1 MAPRSGTTMMRIAV
15 PLRSLAQR
23 FAFVLLLASA
33 VAIMLVGKADP
44 LAFERARTEV
54 TDFVTPLLDAVA
66 QPVATGAKV
75 IEEAEKLIALRAENA
90 KLREENARL
99 KQWQAAALNLQ
110 SENAQLR
117 ELLAYEPKDTVRY
130 ITARVVGDRGGA
142 FLRSILINEG
152 SFGGVEKGQ
161 AAITSDGL
169 LGRVASVGENSSRV
183 LLITDLNSRIPVMV
197 QETRI
202 RAVLAGD
209 NSANP
214 RLVFLSANAALQK
227 GQRIVTSG
235 HGDVFPPGLPVGIIS
250 EVGES
255 GIRVRPFASE
265 DRLRY
270 IRLVDFGRD
279 GILSLPA
286 VSAAD

>member
-1 MAPRSGTTMMRIAV
+1 MMRIAV
-15 PLRSLAQR
+15 PLRSFAQR

-33 VAIMLVGKADP
+33 VAIMLVGKTDP

-54 TDFVTPLLDAVA
+54 TDFIAPVLDAVA
-66 QPVATGAKV
+66 QPVATGARV
-75 IEEAEKLIALRAENA
+75 IEEAEQLIALREENTR
-90 KLREENARL
+90 LREENARL
-99 KQWQAAALNLQ
+99 KQWQAAALNLE
-110 SENAQLR
+110 SENEQLR
-117 ELLAYEPKDTVRY
+117 ELLSYQPKDVVRY

-142 FLRSILINEG
+142 FVRSILINEG
-152 SFGGVEKGQ
+152 SEGGVRKGQ
-161 AAITSDGL
+161 AAVVGDGL

-209 NSANP
+209 NSQNP
-214 RLVFLSANAALQK
+214 RLVFLSANATLK
-227 GQRIVTSG
+227 EGQRIVTSG
-235 HGDVFPPGLPVGIIS
+235 HGDVFPPGLPVGIIT

-255 GIRVRPFASE
+255 GVRVRPFASE
-265 DRLRY
+265 DRLRF

-279 GILSLPA
+279 GILSLPTA
-286 VSAAD
+286 VESQ

>member
-1 MAPRSGTTMMRIAV
+1 MMRIAV
-15 PLRSLAQR
+15 PLRSFAQR

-44 LAFERARTEV
+44 LTFERARTEV
-54 TDFVTPLLDAVA
+54 TDFVAPVLDAVA
-66 QPVATGAKV
+66 QPVATGARL
-75 IEEAEKLIALRAENA
+75 IEEAGHLLALREENNR
-90 KLREENARL
+90 LREENARL
-99 KQWQAAALNLQ
+99 KQWQAAALNLE
-110 SENAQLR
+110 SENEQLR
-117 ELLAYEPKDTVRY
+117 ELLSYQPKDVVRY

-142 FLRSILINEG
+142 FVRSILINEG
-152 SFGGVEKGQ
+152 AEAGVRKGQ
-161 AAITSDGL
+161 AAVVGDGL
-169 LGRVASVGENSSRV
+169 LGRVASVGENSARV

-209 NSANP
+209 NSQTP
-214 RLVFLSANAALQK
+214 RLVFLSANAALKK

-235 HGDVFPPGLPVGIIS
+235 HGDVFPPGLPVGEIA

-255 GIRVRPFASE
+255 GVRVRPFASE
-265 DRLRY
+265 ERLRF

-279 GILSLPA
+279 GILTPPTAGESE
-286 VSAAD
+286 